1 MIPMKFLNKNY
12 NSYNDI
18 IIINNK
24 KVHFNNIIK
33 GIIIN
38 IAHFSRKLKCIYHPI
53 K

>member
-1 MIPMKFLNKNY
+1 MNFLNKNY
-12 NSYNDI
+12 NSYKNI
-18 IIINNK
+18 NIINNK

-38 IAHFSRKLKCIYHPI
+38 IAHFLRKLKCIYYPI